1 MAANLNEKRRQY
13 TSYNRVKLNIIVA
26 QYLKMSEYRG
36 NFSDKNFFLCLLKG
50 TCSKKNQP
58 KNINNFPYVIL

>member
-1 MAANLNEKRRQY
+1 MAANLNEKRRLY
-13 TSYNRVKLNIIVA
+13 TSYNRVKLNNIVT

-36 NFSDKNFFLCLLKG
+36 NFPDKNFLLCLLKG

-58 KNINNFPYVIL
+58 KNINNYPM

>member
-13 TSYNRVKLNIIVA
+13 TSYNRVKLNNIVT
-26 QYLKMSEYRG
+26 QYLKMSEYIVV
-36 NFSDKNFFLCLLKG
+36 NFLLCLLKG

-58 KNINNFPYVIL
+58 KNINNCPYVIL

>member
-13 TSYNRVKLNIIVA
+13 TSYNRVKLNNIVT

-36 NFSDKNFFLCLLKG
+36 KFPDKNFLLYMFAKG
-50 TCSKKNQP
+50 HMQ
-58 KNINNFPYVIL
+58 